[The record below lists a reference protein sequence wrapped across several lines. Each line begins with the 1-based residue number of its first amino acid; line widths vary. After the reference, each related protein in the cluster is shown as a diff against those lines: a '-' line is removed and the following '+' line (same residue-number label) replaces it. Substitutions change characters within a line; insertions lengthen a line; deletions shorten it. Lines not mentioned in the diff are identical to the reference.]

1 MPVYEDEPKAPRVY
15 TSNTESVLKCW
26 RCTPVQDRWLRVF
39 HVPAK
44 KWPTVLCARD
54 NYNVKPTVSAS
65 LFSFFP
71 SFYFTFRPMHRFYAT
86 ITITP
91 SISRRTSI
99 TNARCIAIYSKIEIM
114 FVRSYLFTDANR
126 TYFYSQLRIAIRML
140 HIEI

>member
-1 MPVYEDEPKAPRVY
+1 MTPVYEDEPKAPRVY

-44 KWPTVLCARD
+44 KWPTVLRARD

-86 ITITP
+86 ITVTS

-114 FVRSYLFTDANR
+114 FVRSPLHRSRILLSLIKDYNR
-126 TYFYSQLRIAIRML
+126 NIKYWI
-140 HIEI
+140 